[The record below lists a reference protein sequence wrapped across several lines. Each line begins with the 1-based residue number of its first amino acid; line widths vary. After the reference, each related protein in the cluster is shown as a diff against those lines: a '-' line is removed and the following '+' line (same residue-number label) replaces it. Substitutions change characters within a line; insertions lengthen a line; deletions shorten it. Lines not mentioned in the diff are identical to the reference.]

1 MFVNIWVDIRAEDF
15 LYLHTLVY
23 SKCNLKKICVY
34 TIYAIVQEYCAK
46 LLDGL
51 ASIL

>member
-23 SKCNLKKICVY
+23 SKCNLKKYVY
-34 TIYAIVQEYCAK
+34 IRYMLLFRNIVQNY
-46 LLDGL
+46 
-51 ASIL
+51 